1 MTGYEIQSGNG
12 ENDLNLL
19 LNILLFPCSFSF

>member
-1 MTGYEIQSGNG
+1 MTT

-19 LNILLFPCSFSF
+19 LTIYF